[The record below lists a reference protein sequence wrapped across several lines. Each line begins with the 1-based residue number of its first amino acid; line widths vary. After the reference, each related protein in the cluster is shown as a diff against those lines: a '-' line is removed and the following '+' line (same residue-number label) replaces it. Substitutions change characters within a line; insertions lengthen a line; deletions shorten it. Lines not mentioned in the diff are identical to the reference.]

1 MEKRQIW
8 TVDVSEL
15 PHLHNQELCRRLKTV
30 VMIVSEGRVWN
41 KTTTEARFY
50 LSSLSSNAETI
61 AGALRSHWRIEN
73 SLHWTLDVT
82 FCEYESRI
90 RKQNSP
96 ENFALLPRQCY
107 KLTETRKNFKT
118 KSKNETV
125 SSRNGQ

>member
-1 MEKRQIW
+1 M
-8 TVDVSEL
+8 DVSEL
-15 PHLHNQELCRRLKTV
+15 PSLHNQELGTGLKTV
-30 VMIVSEGRVWN
+30 VMIVSERRVWN

-61 AGALRSHWRIEN
+61 AGALRSHWGIEN
-73 SLHWTLDVT
+73 SLYWTLDVT
-82 FCEYESRI
+82 FCEDESRI

-96 ENFALLPRQCY
+96 ENFALLRRECY

-125 SSRNGQ
+125 SSCNGQ